1 MPVNPVHASL
11 LRPAC
16 HPVIINNYFFRSCTI
31 TVLYSMAAMISLR
44 LPRAYECRF
53 AALILGGSCAHF
65 GWFMRSC
72 GYYSK
77 DMHVFCC
84 LSTVNGNKLSL
95 LVLRMCS

>member
-44 LPRAYECRF
+44 LPRAYERRF
-53 AALILGGSCAHF
+53 AALILGGSCAPVVTIVRICMF
-65 GWFMRSC
+65 S
-72 GYYSK
+72 
-77 DMHVFCC
+77 V
-84 LSTVNGNKLSL
+84 V
-95 LVLRMCS
+95 